1 VAPTSSATAPPIQS
15 RALILHPASKKSKPT
30 STGEEPD
37 WEFDY
42 REITVHERELK
53 NTYQRID
60 QAVYQVHKNVLAA
73 YPLIEVVSPYYP
85 HYLYMRP
92 SDVLRIPSLE
102 RVLKIDSK
110 ICGLLATVFSTMSIS
125 VSRSG
130 QKASLPSY
138 LYR

>member
-1 VAPTSSATAPPIQS
+1 
-15 RALILHPASKKSKPT
+15 
-30 STGEEPD
+30 
-37 WEFDY
+37 
-42 REITVHERELK
+42 
-53 NTYQRID
+53 
-60 QAVYQVHKNVLAA
+60 
-73 YPLIEVVSPYYP
+73 
-85 HYLYMRP
+85 MRP